1 MDRTRSR
8 QELDP
13 DERWAEIAAAR
24 HALAAMLAD
33 LTRDEWEHASLCSE
47 WRVKDVAAHVAMTPA
62 GEPTTWEMV
71 TGLIRARG
79 DLWGFGRDVAIAWAQ
94 RPTAEIV
101 RTLRTGATSRSVP
114 LGTNAANLLL
124 DVLVH
129 TQDIAVPLG
138 RVHPVPPRA
147 GLVSLRRAWRMGWP
161 FHARKRLT
169 GISLVASDADV
180 VLGSGPPVEAPLG
193 SLLLLTTAR
202 DPASVPSLTGPGVA
216 LLHR

>member
-1 MDRTRSR
+1 MDRTPSG
-8 QELDP
+8 QDLDR
-13 DERWAEIAAAR
+13 DERWTEIVAAR
-24 HALAAMLAD
+24 RTLAATLAD
-33 LTRDEWEHASLCSE
+33 LTPDEWEHASLCSE

-62 GEPTTWEMV
+62 GEPTAWGVV

-79 DLWGFGRDVAIAWAQ
+79 DLWGFGRDVAIAWAR
-94 RPTAEIV
+94 RPTDEIV
-101 RTLRTGATSRSVP
+101 RTLHTSATSRSMP
-114 LGTNAANLLL
+114 PGTNAANVLL

-147 GLVSLRRAWRMGWP
+147 GLAALHRAWRMGWP
-161 FHARKRLT
+161 FHARKRLA

-202 DPASVPSLTGPGVA
+202 DPASVPHLSGPGVV
-216 LLHR
+216 LLPR

>member
-8 QELDP
+8 QDLDR
-13 DERWAEIAAAR
+13 DERWAEIVAAR
-24 HALAAMLAD
+24 RALAATLAD
-33 LTRDEWEHASLCSE
+33 LAPDEWEHASLCSE
-47 WRVKDVAAHVAMTPA
+47 WRVRDVAAHVAMTPA
-62 GEPTTWEMV
+62 GEPTAREMV

-79 DLWGFGRDVAIAWAQ
+79 DLWGFGMDIAIAGAR
-94 RPTAEIV
+94 RPADEIV
-101 RTLRTGATSRSVP
+101 RTLHTGATSRSMP
-114 LGTNAANLLL
+114 PGTNAANVLL

-147 GLVSLRRAWRMGWP
+147 GLAALHRAWRMGWP
-161 FHARKRLT
+161 FHARKRLA

-202 DPASVPSLTGPGVA
+202 DPASVPHLSGPGVV
-216 LLHR
+216 LLPR